1 MHSLS
6 WLPLLK
12 IDKLVPCV
20 CLCLFR
26 DELVVSLKDVTL
38 LYSTP
43 INPHNLDVMKIT
55 PQTSRREEGK
65 GWIMLL
71 QTPNDEGQ

>member
-1 MHSLS
+1 MCDSY
-6 WLPLLK
+6 
-12 IDKLVPCV
+12 
-20 CLCLFR
+20 LFR
-26 DELVVSLKDVTL
+26 DELVISLKDVIL

-55 PQTSRREEGK
+55 PQTLRKEEGK

-71 QTPNDEGQ
+71 QTPNDEEQ